1 MKINTKGRFW
11 KISRWAISVFALLFI
26 LRLMY
31 GYAYTSTSGESGFS
45 GSNYF
50 EQIGNLRKNY
60 ASEKISKTG
69 ITVATNMPNMQMA
82 SAQKFEK
89 TANLNS
95 KTSDFENDEKILRG
109 KVKTYNAV
117 IQYENSTGRK
127 GDRELHLMI
136 GIQPEKFDT
145 FYLDL
150 QSIGSIKSLSISK
163 TDKTNEYRELNAKKM
178 SLEKTLASLNELKQR
193 GGNISDYVGL
203 HDKILEIE
211 GKMQELGVQ
220 LGNFDEE
227 NEFCT
232 VRFSLL
238 EGQGAREISIFHRL
252 KVAFEWTAKFY
263 LMLMLCAAFALLSVF
278 ILLLIMD
285 KFGVFKTL
293 LSKMNE

>member
-238 EGQGAREISIFHRL
+238 EGQGTKEISIFHRL

-263 LMLMLCAAFALLSVF
+263 LMLMLGAAFALLSVF

-285 KFGVFKTL
+285 KFGIFKTL

>member
-1 MKINTKGRFW
+1 MKINTKNRFW
-11 KISRWAISVFALLFI
+11 KIFRWAIVGFLGLFI
-26 LRLMY
+26 LRLIY
-31 GYAYTSTSGESGFS
+31 GYANTNTSSESGYS
-45 GSNYF
+45 GTSYF
-50 EQIGNLRKNY
+50 DQIQDLRKNY
-60 ASEKISKTG
+60 ASDKMIKSSA
-69 ITVATNMPNMQMA
+69 ATINMPNMQVA
-82 SAQKFEK
+82 STQKFEK
-89 TANLNS
+89 TANLNA

-109 KVKTYNAV
+109 KVKSYNAV

-127 GDRELHLMI
+127 GDRELHLII

-150 QSIGSIKSLSISK
+150 QRIGSIKSLSISK
-163 TDKTNEYRELNAKKM
+163 TDKTNEYRELNAKKL

-232 VRFSLL
+232 VRFSLI
-238 EGQGAREISIFHRL
+238 EGQGAREISLFHRL

-263 LMLMLCAAFALLSVF
+263 LMLMVGAAFALLCVF
-278 ILLLIMD
+278 LLLLILD
-285 KFGVFKTL
+285 KMGIFKL
-293 LSKMNE
+293 LLDKMKE